1 MLTDEV
7 KNELS
12 EYGKKMAGEYRTTL
26 EGVIEKAK
34 EELKMDGKASE
45 DSRKLVETLTI
56 NIKELDEK
64 FGKQFSE
71 LATKMNSAE
80 LGILG
85 NGEKRIKQLENLVY
99 DQLKEAKEKGAFDQ
113 RNLSGKGNMSFHAE
127 EGHVALHRKAVG
139 TFTSGN
145 LTDGAGGAA
154 FSARDIRSTVV
165 QSPTPKVHV
174 RNLLNTST
182 MTETYLE
189 YPQFVGGEGA
199 PNYQVNQGDLK
210 AQIDYDFIMVPVR
223 PKTLAAFARVS
234 KQSLNDI
241 SWLANFFS
249 TQMMIDLLKK
259 EDAELLNGT
268 GVNSIKGLIPSAA
281 DYTPT
286 DPTYDTLFEYM
297 VDAAAQL
304 ETLDYDAN
312 GFVLHPLDYAR
323 LLVYKTTTG
332 EFNYPGLVFGGEN
345 RNLLTFNGIPI
356 YKMSQIAQ
364 GKALLG
370 DWTRAELLIRE
381 GINFG
386 LFYEDS
392 DNVQRNLVTLRI
404 EEEIALAVYHP
415 NAFLDMDITAVT
427 GGV

>member
-1 MLTDEV
+1 MLTEEV

-26 EGVIEKAK
+26 ETVIEKAK

-71 LATKMNSAE
+71 LATKLNSTE
-80 LGILG
+80 LGMFG
-85 NGEKRIKQLENLVY
+85 NNEKRAKNLENLIFE
-99 DQLKEAKEKGAFDQ
+99 QLKEAKDQGALEKKNQNGTKRFAVED
-113 RNLSGKGNMSFHAE
+113 
-127 EGHVALHRKAVG
+127 GHSALHRKAVG

-145 LTDGAGGAA
+145 LTDGSAGEA
-154 FSARDIRSTVV
+154 FSARDIRTTVV
-165 QSPTPKVHV
+165 AAPTPKVHV

-223 PKTLAAFARVS
+223 PKTLAAFSRVS
-234 KQSLNDI
+234 LQALNDI

-268 GVNSIKGLIPSAA
+268 GVNSIKGLIPSAT
-281 DYTPT
+281 DYVPT
-286 DPTYDTLFEYM
+286 AGIDPTLFDYM

-312 GFVLHPLDYAR
+312 GFVLHPLDYAK
-323 LLVYKTTTG
+323 LLTYKTTTG
-332 EFNYPGLVFGGEN
+332 EFNYPGLVFGGEQ
-345 RNLLTFNGIPI
+345 RNLLVFNGVPI

-370 DWTRAELLIRE
+370 DWTRAELLIRK

-386 LFYEDS
+386 LFYEDA

-404 EEEIALAVYHP
+404 EEELALAVYHP
-415 NAFLDMDITAVT
+415 QAFLDMDITAVT